1 MRQACRVQN
10 RRERLVAPVSWWVG
24 VLAFALAWAWLLL
37 VVAGTGAA
45 VVTFVG
51 VAVLTGAVVW
61 AYGRTVVDAGPDGLR
76 VGRAFLTA
84 EHVGAVTPL
93 DRVATREA
101 LGPRADARAWLHVRP
116 YVDTAVRVDVD
127 DPADPAPYWLVSTRH
142 PKAVAAALGARPA
155 PSDAPDQPTPDPR

>member
-101 LGPRADARAWLHVRP
+101 PGPRADARAWLHGRP

-142 PKAVAAALGARPA
+142 PEAVAAALGARPA